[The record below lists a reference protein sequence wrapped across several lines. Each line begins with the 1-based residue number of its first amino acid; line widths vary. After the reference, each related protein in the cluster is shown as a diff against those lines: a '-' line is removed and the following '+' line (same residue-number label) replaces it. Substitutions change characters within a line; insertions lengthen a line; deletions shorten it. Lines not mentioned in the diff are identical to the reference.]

1 MESNRNYYLRRALIE
16 TAAARS
22 ALTPGGAARRM
33 QLAETFAAK
42 AREYEGVPAG

>member
-16 TAAARS
+16 AAGARS

-42 AREYEGVPAG
+42 AREFGAVQAG